1 MAIHITVVPAST
13 KAGKETI
20 AALLSSPTKPVIRG
34 IYRDLS
40 KAPAEFTAHSNFEAT
55 TGDVSAGTGLDFTG
69 SDAVFYVP
77 PPTYDGADLGEF
89 ATKAANN
96 VKKALQDAATVKK
109 LLLFSSMGAQY
120 DHGIG
125 TLQINHISDN
135 ILKDAVPEV
144 LIVKPGYFQENWA
157 HAFQTIQADPP
168 LVYST
173 ITPVDHKIPMVSLI
187 DVGEV
192 CADALIDEEKK
203 TSPHFFDLYGPQH
216 YNAMDVKLAI
226 EEVTGKKLEIAAVP
240 KDQLA
245 GFYAEQIP
253 AAHVQAFVEMT
264 TAALPGGIMAGDFGD
279 HEHTV
284 KGKVELVDALR
295 KLYSAENA
303 TT

>member
-1 MAIHITVVPAST
+1 MALNISIVPAST

-20 AALLSSPTKPVIRG
+20 AALLNSPSKPFIHA
-34 IYRDLS
+34 IYRDPS
-40 KAPAEFTAHSNFEAT
+40 KAPAEFTTHSNFKAT
-55 TGDVSAGTGLDFTG
+55 TGDVSTGTGLDFTG

-77 PPTYDGADLGEF
+77 PPTYDGTDLGEF
-89 ATKAANN
+89 ATQAANN
-96 VKKALQDAATVKK
+96 VKKALQDATTVNK

-125 TLQINHISDN
+125 ILRINHISDT

-144 LIVKPGYFQENWA
+144 LIVKPGYFQENWV

-168 LVYST
+168 LLYSPL
-173 ITPVDHKIPMVSLI
+173 TPVDHKIPMVSLV
-187 DVGEV
+187 DVGEA
-192 CADALIDEEKK
+192 CAQALLDEDKK

-216 YNAMDVKLAI
+216 YSATDVQLAV
-226 EEVTGKKLEIAAVP
+226 EEVTGKKVEIAAVP

-245 GFYAEQIP
+245 GFFAEQVP
-253 AAHVQAFVEMT
+253 AAYVQDFVEMT
-264 TAALPGGIMAGDFGD
+264 TSALPGGTMAGDFGD

-295 KLYSAENA
+295 KLYSAQ
-303 TT
+303 